1 MTVIY
6 TRYQLRFWCRML
18 QFARI
23 KVEDNC
29 TIGINSVMLPYTT
42 LESGASLD
50 ALTLI
55 LKGQQL
61 KQNSHWQGSPAST
74 FGLSLAK
81 RLVDEGLM
89 ETLSDKKGGTCI
101 FLDQAGPVG
110 SNIPVSHTASSLGS
124 PSAAFATSDMSH
136 QDQMLASSDIETGLL
151 NDSQAS
157 MPAASAMSNRDR
169 VTEYLGS
176 TKRKLLD
183 FRARPRQSSI
193 EMDPLLRKK
202 DIAYGST

>member
-1 MTVIY
+1 
-6 TRYQLRFWCRML
+6 ML

-42 LESGASLD
+42 LESGVSLD

-74 FGLSLAK
+74 FGLSLAN

-89 ETLSDKKGGTCI
+89 ETLPDQKGGI
-101 FLDQAGPVG
+101 FLDQADPVG
-110 SNIPVSHTASSLGS
+110 SDIPVSHTASSLGS
-124 PSAAFATSDMSH
+124 PSATFATSDMSH

-151 NDSQAS
+151 DDSQAS
-157 MPAASAMSNRDR
+157 ASAMSNRGR
-169 VTEYLGS
+169 VTEYLGF

-183 FRARPRQSSI
+183 FRARPRRSSI
-193 EMDPLLRKK
+193 EMDPLLHKK
-202 DIAYGST
+202 DRAYGST